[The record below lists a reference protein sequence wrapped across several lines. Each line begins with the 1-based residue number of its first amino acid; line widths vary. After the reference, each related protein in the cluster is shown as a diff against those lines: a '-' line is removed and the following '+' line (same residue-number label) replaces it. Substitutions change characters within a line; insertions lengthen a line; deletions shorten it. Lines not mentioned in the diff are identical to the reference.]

1 MGEYDMKKFLKAL
14 SLMTV
19 CAITVAAFAGCSKS
33 SGKLTVATNAE
44 FEPFEYMDN
53 NKIVGIDVDIVNQI
67 AKDMGKT
74 PDIQNMSFDSVLA
87 AASSGKVN
95 MAVAGITKTADREK
109 SMDFSEAYYDAKNVI
124 IVKSTNTAIT
134 GKDSLKGK
142 KIAVE
147 KGTTGDDLAT
157 TATGDANVSRF
168 DSTTD
173 AITDLKNGKVDA
185 VILDS
190 FPANKFVK
198 QNSDLKI
205 TGEGFS
211 SEQYCI
217 AVKKGNSKLLS
228 QVNATIKKMKADGS
242 LDKIIKNYE

>member
-1 MGEYDMKKFLKAL
+1 MKNLLKAL
-14 SLMTV
+14 SIMTV
-19 CAITVAAFAGCSKS
+19 CAVTVAAFSGCSKNPS
-33 SGKLTVATNAE
+33 KLTVATNAE
-44 FEPFEYMDN
+44 FAPFEYMDS

-67 AKDMGKT
+67 SKDMGKT
-74 PDIQNMSFDSVLA
+74 PDIQNMTFDSVLA
-87 AASSGKVN
+87 AASSGKVD
-95 MAVAGITKTADREK
+95 MAVAGITKTSEREK
-109 SMDFSEAYYDAKNVI
+109 SMDFSDPYYDAKNVI
-124 IVKSTNTAIT
+124 IVKSTNTSIS

-157 TATGDANVSRF
+157 SATGDANVSRF

-173 AITDLKNGKVDA
+173 AVTDLKNGKVDA

-190 FPANKFVK
+190 FPANTFVK
-198 QNSDLKI
+198 QNKGLKI

-217 AVKKGNSKLLS
+217 TVKKGNSKLLS
-228 QVNATIKKMKADGS
+228 QINATIKKMKANGQ
-242 LDKIIKNYE
+242 LAKIIKHYE

>member
-1 MGEYDMKKFLKAL
+1 MKNLLKAL
-14 SLMTV
+14 SIMTV
-19 CAITVAAFAGCSKS
+19 CAVTVAAFSGCSKNPS
-33 SGKLTVATNAE
+33 KLTVATNAE
-44 FEPFEYMDN
+44 FAPFEYMDS

-67 AKDMGKT
+67 SKDMGKT
-74 PDIQNMSFDSVLA
+74 PDIQNMTFDSVLA
-87 AASSGKVN
+87 AASSGKVD
-95 MAVAGITKTADREK
+95 MAVAGITKTSEREK
-109 SMDFSEAYYDAKNVI
+109 SMDFSDPYYDAKNVI
-124 IVKSTNTAIT
+124 IVKSTNTSIS

-157 TATGDANVSRF
+157 SATGDANVSRF

-173 AITDLKNGKVDA
+173 AVTDLKNGKVDA

-190 FPANKFVK
+190 FPANTFVK
-198 QNSDLKI
+198 QNKDLKI

-217 AVKKGNSKLLS
+217 TVKKGNGKLLS
-228 QVNATIKKMKADGS
+228 QINATIKKMKANGQ
-242 LDKIIKNYE
+242 LAKIIKHYE